1 MGRSVSGR
9 GMPGPAGGAGAVDA
23 GNRGRN
29 GDSGQI
35 RGIVAMACCAI
46 LWSLAG
52 IFIKMID
59 WQPFAIACGRSLIA
73 SIFLWACIRKPK
85 FSFSPVQIGTALAY
99 AATMLLFVFANKN
112 TTAANAILLQ
122 YGAPIYVALL
132 GGPLLKEKPAA
143 EHWGALV
150 AICAGMILFFMDSL
164 GSGNLLGDT
173 AAVAAGVTFALNTV
187 LLRKQKDADP
197 LSSLLL
203 GHLVTAAIAGVISLF
218 LPAPVITLKSVAA
231 IAGLGVL
238 QIGLATVLFAYA
250 IKRIT
255 ALQSMLTAVLEPIL
269 NPVWVFLATGEKPS
283 ARALAGG
290 AIIVLAV
297 MISSVI
303 SVRRAKNKVS

>member
-1 MGRSVSGR
+1 MEGASSGTNSS
-9 GMPGPAGGAGAVDA
+9 GSLGGLE
-23 GNRGRN
+23 
-29 GDSGQI
+29 GDSRQL
-35 RGIVAMACCAI
+35 RGIVAMAGCAI

-52 IFIKMID
+52 IFIKLID

-85 FSFSPVQIGTALAY
+85 FTFSSLQIGTAFAY
-99 AATMLLFVFANKN
+99 AATMLLFIFANKN
-112 TTAANAILLQ
+112 TSAANAILLQ

-132 GGPLLKEKPAA
+132 GGPILKEKPAA
-143 EHWGALV
+143 EHWVALV
-150 AICAGMILFFMDSL
+150 AICIGMGLFFMDSL
-164 GSGNLLGDT
+164 GSGNLLGDS
-173 AAVAAGVTFALNTV
+173 AAVAAGLAFALNTV

-203 GHLVTAAIAGVISLF
+203 GHILTAVIAGAISLF
-218 LPAPVITLKSVAA
+218 LPAPTITLKSVGA
-231 IAGLGVL
+231 ILGLGIL
-238 QIGLATVLFAYA
+238 QIGLAAILFAYA

-283 ARALAGG
+283 ARSLSGG

-297 MISSVI
+297 MISSAVTVHR
-303 SVRRAKNKVS
+303 SRNRVS